1 MLKAFSLEG
10 KTALVTGG
18 GRGIGKA
25 IALTMAQAG
34 ADVAVAARTEREIE
48 ETAKEVQGL
57 GRRSL
62 AIKADVSD
70 SRQVD
75 EMVAQAT
82 AALGRLDIMVNN
94 AGVLTTSPAIDI
106 TENDWDRHMA
116 VNAKG
121 VLFCSQAAARQMISQ
136 GRGGRIITIVS
147 TAGRLPSSGNTPAA
161 AYVASKHAAM
171 GLIQQMGLELAPQG
185 ILMNAVFPGIVET
198 DMVRSLQQD
207 VATRTGET
215 FEAVRARFRD
225 LIPIGRYQAPDEVAS
240 MVAFLAS
247 SDATYSVGQAFD
259 ANGGIAFW

>member
-1 MLKAFSLEG
+1 MPRYELDDRA
-10 KTALVTGG
+10 AIVTGG
-18 GRGIGKA
+18 GRNIGRA
-25 IALTMAQAG
+25 IAMRLAHEG
-34 ADVAVAARTEREIE
+34 ASVAVADIDGDAAHSVTDEI
-48 ETAKEVQGL
+48 TAAGGQSV
-57 GRRSL
+57 
-62 AIKADVSD
+62 AAVVDVADKG
-70 SRQVD
+70 QVD

-136 GRGGRIITIVS
+136 GGGGRIITVVS

-207 VATRTGET
+207 MATQTGET